1 MTPRGLVRSL
11 AWLVASGIV
20 AACVAGAEPPRSAP
34 PPAAAARPEP
44 SAAAVGSTSSAPAAS
59 ASAPAPSPRRGTYGG
74 PCDRRSD
81 CPSDGGCHDGR
92 CVQYPL

>member
-11 AWLVASGIV
+11 AWLLASGTV
-20 AACVAGAEPPRSAP
+20 AACVAGADPPRAAP

-44 SAAAVGSTSSAPAAS
+44 SAAAVGSTSPPAAS
-59 ASAPAPSPRRGTYGG
+59 ASAPAPPPRRGTYGS